1 MTDTSYH
8 YIDFLQETAW
18 LIVMTAYNREIRV
31 KNTDTKKATNA
42 ALNVFTTE

>member
-31 KNTDTKKATNA
+31 KIQTQKKRQMP
-42 ALNVFTTE
+42 L